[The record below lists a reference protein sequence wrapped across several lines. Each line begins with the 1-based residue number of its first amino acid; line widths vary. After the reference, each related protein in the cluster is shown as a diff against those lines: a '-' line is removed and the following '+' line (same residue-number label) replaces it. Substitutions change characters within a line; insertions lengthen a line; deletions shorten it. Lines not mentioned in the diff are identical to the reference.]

1 MSYVVTAPEWIE
13 SAAAELKSMS
23 AELDA
28 AHASVTASTTGLVPA
43 GADEVSTAVTAL
55 FAEYGKEFQKLG
67 TQASAFHQ
75 QFVQALSSGAGA
87 YAATEAANVSSLR
100 TLEQD
105 VLGAINAPT
114 EALLGRPLIGNGVNG
129 TAANPNGGDGGLLF
143 GNGGN
148 GFSQTTSGVAGGAG
162 GSAGLIGNGGAGGA
176 GGAGAVGGAGGLGGW
191 LAGKDGAAGV
201 GSAVNATVPLTQVT
215 TSTGNLGS
223 IAGHVS
229 VSVNGGKTVPM
240 TVDTGPR
247 ALSFPST
254 TSAYSTLVFP
264 PGSTCSPMARPS
276 RT

>member
-1 MSYVVTAPEWIE
+1 
-13 SAAAELKSMS
+13 MS